1 MAESL
6 GRRRIRCFVVN
17 FLEFF
22 PDLAQTHR
30 CVGENLIFRNLFLDD
45 LCEDDLEGQREA
57 RLVNVLFEHE
67 SLVLTLANLVLVVVS
82 IAASGHEGP
91 PILVFVDLVHYSS
104 CFKLLKS
111 N

>member
-22 PDLAQTHR
+22 PDLAKTHR

-45 LCEDDLEGQREA
+45 LSEDDLEGQREA

-82 IAASGHEGP
+82 IAASGH
-91 PILVFVDLVHYSS
+91 
-104 CFKLLKS
+104 
-111 N
+111 